1 MRRRPRRPVP
11 RRPAPPNAPTAAPR
25 AAPGL
30 SMRPAAVKMR
40 RRRERLKLSV
50 GQVETAP
57 EPVKRRPGRPKATE
71 TPATPRQRT
80 SKAAAIPAIDAL
92 LAMLPAAGQT
102 WNAERRAAW
111 FALAQHVLRP

>member
-1 MRRRPRRPVP
+1 M
-11 RRPAPPNAPTAAPR
+11 PADETWIIDICD
-25 AAPGL
+25 
-30 SMRPAAVKMR
+30 
-40 RRRERLKLSV
+40 RLL
-50 GQVETAP
+50 G